1 VIRPPSACGVRS
13 GERVGLVLTDYPM
26 PNEMEGQELIRG
38 IAAVAPQITVLLISG
53 HTGDVL
59 PQG

>member
-1 VIRPPSACGVRS
+1 
-13 GERVGLVLTDYPM
+13 M